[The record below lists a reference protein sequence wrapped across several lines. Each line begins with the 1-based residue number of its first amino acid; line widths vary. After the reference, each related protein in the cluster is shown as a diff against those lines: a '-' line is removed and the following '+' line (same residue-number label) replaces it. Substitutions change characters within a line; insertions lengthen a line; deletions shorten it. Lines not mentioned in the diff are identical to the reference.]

1 MEKTSIEKV
10 TAKITTTAL
19 LFFLALFTLTTNLKA
34 QAVQDNSKSGF
45 FAGFVVLDGFQVDS
59 TKNVTT
65 SETTSYKVTGYEDD
79 ETTRIEVTYLNEHLT
94 NTAFRKGI
102 SALLSANCETG
113 ETSID
118 NNGTEYYF
126 TAPNFNTFSPGK
138 KPTLADVISGAATIT
153 ERDPGGNLFP
163 NGKEDGETSH
173 CFQYFYG
180 NLSSDRSPLFSAG
193 YEVTADSGTP
203 QVSAE
208 SDKLTG
214 IGLQFGYRGEK
225 WRASFTHYTGQGGDH
240 ELTNSLVMADYF
252 FSGEFFVGAGIA
264 SMQLTNSSAGNSTS
278 ASATSPVLQV
288 GYTENLTSNLQL
300 SIGLLQY
307 SSGLS
312 LSHSSTP
319 ATGKS
324 LQETQTVIGDSAT
337 IGVRIYIGTTFV
349 GLTYE
354 ASTPSDERVEVTQ
367 VGERTVN
374 IEEIVTPA
382 GAGNTE
388 AELKAPTVISISL
401 HLSF

>member
-1 MEKTSIEKV
+1 M
-10 TAKITTTAL
+10 
-19 LFFLALFTLTTNLKA
+19 
-34 QAVQDNSKSGF
+34 
-45 FAGFVVLDGFQVDS
+45 
-59 TKNVTT
+59 
-65 SETTSYKVTGYEDD
+65 
-79 ETTRIEVTYLNEHLT
+79 
-94 NTAFRKGI
+94 
-102 SALLSANCETG
+102 
-113 ETSID
+113 
-118 NNGTEYYF
+118 
-126 TAPNFNTFSPGK
+126 
-138 KPTLADVISGAATIT
+138 
-153 ERDPGGNLFP
+153 
-163 NGKEDGETSH
+163 
-173 CFQYFYG
+173 
-180 NLSSDRSPLFSAG
+180 
-193 YEVTADSGTP
+193 
-203 QVSAE
+203 
-208 SDKLTG
+208 
-214 IGLQFGYRGEK
+214 
-225 WRASFTHYTGQGGDH
+225 
-240 ELTNSLVMADYF
+240 
-252 FSGEFFVGAGIA
+252 
-264 SMQLTNSSAGNSTS
+264 
-278 ASATSPVLQV
+278 LQV

-324 LQETQTVIGDSAT
+324 LQETQTAIGDSAT